1 MLKYKKVGK
10 DIKKEKRLLLIE
22 AIQSNLKKS

>member
-10 DIKKEKRLLLIE
+10 DMKKEKQLLLIE